1 MANATQTTKTTKTT
15 TTQVATR
22 PADHCSIRCTQLPK
36 GYCISFHYQPQRAIP
51 LG

>member
-1 MANATQTTKTTKTT
+1 MANHTNRTTQTD
-15 TTQVATR
+15 TTQAASR

-36 GYCISFHYQPQRAIP
+36 GYCILFHYQPQRAIP